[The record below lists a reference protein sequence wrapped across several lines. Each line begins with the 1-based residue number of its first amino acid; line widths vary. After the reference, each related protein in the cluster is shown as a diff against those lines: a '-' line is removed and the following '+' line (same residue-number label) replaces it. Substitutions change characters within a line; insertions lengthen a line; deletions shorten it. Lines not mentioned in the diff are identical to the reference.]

1 MYLGGVGMGRRRWR
15 GSSAL
20 RYMGKLEATLR
31 SRMPEDRA
39 RTVAVIG
46 TAEYCA
52 SYGAYKELY
61 ERMVEAFGSRIP
73 RGQLGLYR
81 SALFAMFN
89 FARRGYPVEAV
100 IEKFSNPKEGG
111 LDRRLLEEI
120 ARYFGLLRSSTG
132 GSTGG
137 SSG

>member
-20 RYMGKLEATLR
+20 RYMGKLEVTLR

-39 RTVAVIG
+39 RAAALTSTV
-46 TAEYCA
+46 EYCA
-52 SYGAYKELY
+52 RYGVYKELY

-111 LDRRLLEEI
+111 LDRRLLEEM

>member
-39 RTVAVIG
+39 RDAALTS

-52 SYGAYKELY
+52 RYGVYKELY
-61 ERMVEAFGSRIP
+61 EMMVKAFGSRIP

-81 SALFAMFN
+81 SALFAMYRW
-89 FARRGYPVEAV
+89 ARKGYPVEAV

-132 GSTGG
+132 GS
-137 SSG
+137 SG